1 MADRGT
7 AWVPTFSPVHFQWRR
22 PEVAGWSPPTI
33 AKLRAILDSHAE
45 HVAMAARLRVNLVA
59 GSDAGSPG
67 VAHGA
72 ALIDEI
78 RHFLDCG
85 LTMEQALRAATSLPR
100 RLWGAE
106 AADIA
111 RGQRVDLAMLDGDPF
126 DDPVHLGAVAA
137 VLHPDRASAAASE
150 DPRGGL

>member
-1 MADRGT
+1 MCGIAGYAGTDEPDILRRMADRGT

-22 PEVAGWSPPTI
+22 PELAGWSPPTI

-45 HVAMAARLRVNLVA
+45 HVAMAAGLGVNLVA

-85 LTMEQALRAATSLPR
+85 LAMDQALRDLYKQGLITYEMAQR
-100 RLWGAE
+100 RSHNPAE
-106 AADIA
+106 LEKLIA
-111 RGQRVDLAMLDGDPF
+111 G
-126 DDPVHLGAVAA
+126 
-137 VLHPDRASAAASE
+137 E
-150 DPRGGL
+150 